1 MSMTANINGESC
13 QVLNIENDGITF
25 WITYIDSLGNVKLEK
40 NFQGVQS
47 VNSAIVE
54 ENSVG
59 LFKPSKDGSNNPLV
73 TNIIISAG
81 AATTSAMPSG
91 TSQRLVWTGVGPFA
105 YKTGTSAM
113 TPATANDMKVISGV
127 IETQSFGTDTHIS
140 IYGIGPG
147 FCNITGGVGG

>member
-1 MSMTANINGESC
+1 MSMTANVNGIAC

-25 WITYIDSLGNVKLEK
+25 WITYIDASGNVKLEK
-40 NFQGVQS
+40 NFQGIQS

-59 LFKPSKDGSNNPLV
+59 LFKPNKDGSNNPLV
-73 TNIIISAG
+73 VNVTISAG
-81 AATTSAMPSG
+81 SYSTSALPSG
-91 TSQRLVWTGVGPFA
+91 TSQRLVWTGVGPFS

-113 TPATANDMKVISGV
+113 TPASANDIKVIAGV

-147 FCNITGGVGG
+147 YCNITGGAGG